1 MTEYRGQKTE
11 VSVTPKAMF
20 FICRYLC
27 YKKIVA
33 RRSYYDRRFTN
44 REIRCNSEAVFVFC
58 AADGDGVCQKS
69 IIDY

>member
-33 RRSYYDRRFTN
+33 RCSHYDRRFTN
-44 REIRCNSEAVFVFC
+44 REIRCNSEAVS
-58 AADGDGVCQKS
+58 VCMRSRRGRSPSK
-69 IIDY
+69 IDY